1 MTQTV
6 TITRAGT
13 GTDAEG
19 RPTTESTSV
28 EAVGLVTDMSA
39 AEQPQGG
46 ALGQETTA
54 QAVLPF
60 GTDVQARDQL
70 SLTYPA
76 SGLAV
81 SYRVVAVHDAT
92 RSLLVDLRR
101 DG

>member
-19 RPTTESTSV
+19 RPTASSDV
-28 EAVGLVTDMSA
+28 DAVGLVTDLSA

-70 SLTYPA
+70 SIVYP
-76 SGLAV
+76 SSRLATT
-81 SYRVVAVHDAT
+81 YRVVAVHDAT